1 MKQFNHPRRI
11 STIICAVITG
21 LVISQ
26 LSLAEQ
32 VPTPKLIVSGQAV
45 VADGGIETAIARA
58 TLDALRSAATQ
69 RQGQMTSQSIVS
81 SDGQLT
87 ENIRLKTSLN
97 MRRMDLLEQIEV
109 QGVVT
114 VKLALELDEG
124 TKDCP
129 LPQLTQV
136 MTTDLATPPHDSSY
150 HQVDINQLLLD
161 TEAQF
166 SSLAKGGNFVTH
178 RINPALN
185 TYQTAWLASEAY
197 NQADYHLAIGAQWLS
212 TATIEPEPSGLGS
225 LMSSLNGTLN
235 NTLNGPPVQ
244 PPNLMLT
251 ATFSSPYRADI
262 DLRHQQQFTLP
273 ANRSISQSGTPIP
286 QELSQQVTKWVEISW
301 RSIRQTVQCEG
312 SYIKL
317 SKIIDQPLW
326 RINKGQKLGLEQG
339 QKLLLLPQNYE
350 DGILNPDARSAP
362 LVFKVTQLQPH
373 AALLEHVAGPD
384 NITNATAQV
393 IVF

>member
-1 MKQFNHPRRI
+1 MKQLNHPQRI
-11 STIICAVITG
+11 RTIICAVLTG

-32 VPTPKLIVSGQAV
+32 DPTLKLIVSGQAV
-45 VADGGIETAIARA
+45 VADGGIETAISRA

-97 MRRMDLLEQIEV
+97 IRRMDVLEQIEV

-124 TKDCP
+124 TKECP

-136 MTTDLATPPHDSSY
+136 VTTDLATPPNDSSY
-150 HQVDINQLLLD
+150 HQIDINQLLLD

-212 TATIEPEPSGLGS
+212 TPAIEPESIGLSS
-225 LMSSLNGTLN
+225 LMSSLNG
-235 NTLNGPPVQ
+235 PQ
-244 PPNLMLT
+244 DQSPNLMLT
-251 ATFSSPYRADI
+251 ATFSSPYRTDI

-273 ANRSISQSGTPIP
+273 ANRSISESGAPIP
-286 QELSQQVTKWVEISW
+286 QELSKQVAKWVEKSW
-301 RSIRQTVQCEG
+301 RSIHQTVQCEG

-339 QKLLLLPQNYE
+339 QRLLLLPQNYE
-350 DGILNPDARSAP
+350 DGILNPDAKSAP

>member
-1 MKQFNHPRRI
+1 MKQLNHPQRI
-11 STIICAVITG
+11 RTIICAVLTG

-32 VPTPKLIVSGQAV
+32 DPTLKLIVSGQAV
-45 VADGGIETAIARA
+45 VADGGIETAISRA

-136 MTTDLATPPHDSSY
+136 VTTDLATPPNDSSY
-150 HQVDINQLLLD
+150 HQIDINQLLLD

-212 TATIEPEPSGLGS
+212 TPTIELEPSGLSS
-225 LMSSLNGTLN
+225 LMSSLNG
-235 NTLNGPPVQ
+235 PQ
-244 PPNLMLT
+244 DQSPNLMLT

-273 ANRSISQSGTPIP
+273 ANRSISESGAPIP
-286 QELSQQVTKWVEISW
+286 QELSKQVVKWVEKSW
-301 RSIRQTVQCEG
+301 RSIHQTVQCEG

-339 QKLLLLPQNYE
+339 QRLLLLPQNYE
-350 DGILNPDARSAP
+350 DGILNPDAKSAP

>member
-1 MKQFNHPRRI
+1 MKQLNHPQRI
-11 STIICAVITG
+11 RTIICAVLTG

-32 VPTPKLIVSGQAV
+32 DPTLKLIVSGQAV
-45 VADGGIETAIARA
+45 VADGGIETAISRA

-136 MTTDLATPPHDSSY
+136 VTTDLATPPNDSSY
-150 HQVDINQLLLD
+150 HQIDINQLLLD

-212 TATIEPEPSGLGS
+212 TPTIELEPSGLSS
-225 LMSSLNGTLN
+225 LMSSLNG
-235 NTLNGPPVQ
+235 PQ
-244 PPNLMLT
+244 DQSPNLMLT

-273 ANRSISQSGTPIP
+273 ANRSISESGAPIP
-286 QELSQQVTKWVEISW
+286 QELSKQVAKWVKKSW
-301 RSIRQTVQCEG
+301 RSIHQTVQCEG

-339 QKLLLLPQNYE
+339 QRLLLLPQNYE
-350 DGILNPDARSAP
+350 DGILNPDAKSAP

>member
-1 MKQFNHPRRI
+1 MKQLNHPQRT
-11 STIICAVITG
+11 STIICAVLTG

-32 VPTPKLIVSGQAV
+32 DPTPKLIVSGQAV
-45 VADGGIETAIARA
+45 VADGGIESAIARA

-97 MRRMDLLEQIEV
+97 IRRMDLLEQIEV

-129 LPQLTQV
+129 LPQITQV
-136 MTTDLATPPHDSSY
+136 VTTDLATPPNDSSY

-212 TATIEPEPSGLGS
+212 TPTIEPEPSGLGS
-225 LMSSLNGTLN
+225 LMSSLNGL
-235 NTLNGPPVQ
+235 Q
-244 PPNLMLT
+244 DQSPNLMLT
-251 ATFSSPYRADI
+251 ATFSSPYGADI

-273 ANRSISQSGTPIP
+273 ANRSISQSGAPIP
-286 QELSQQVTKWVEISW
+286 QELSKQVAKWVEKSW
-301 RSIRQTVQCEG
+301 RSIHQTVQCEG

-384 NITNATAQV
+384 NITNAIAQV

>member
-1 MKQFNHPRRI
+1 MKQLNHPQRI
-11 STIICAVITG
+11 RTIICAVLTG

-32 VPTPKLIVSGQAV
+32 DPTLKLIVSGQAV
-45 VADGGIETAIARA
+45 VADGGIETAISRA

-136 MTTDLATPPHDSSY
+136 VTTDLATPPNDSSY
-150 HQVDINQLLLD
+150 YQIDINQLLRD

-212 TATIEPEPSGLGS
+212 TPTIELEPSGLSS
-225 LMSSLNGTLN
+225 LMSSLNG
-235 NTLNGPPVQ
+235 PQ
-244 PPNLMLT
+244 DQSPNLMLT

-273 ANRSISQSGTPIP
+273 ANRSISESGAPIP
-286 QELSQQVTKWVEISW
+286 QELSKQVVKWVEKSW
-301 RSIRQTVQCEG
+301 RSIHQTVQCEG

-339 QKLLLLPQNYE
+339 QRLLLLPQNYE
-350 DGILNPDARSAP
+350 DGILNPDAKSAP